1 MQTNVMCSL
10 LRKGK
15 FPDQKL
21 GVLLEVPISRST
33 RPPGLNCMPFPV
45 HQLGFIVALWLEVV
59 GWRCFFQFV
68 HCWCVQPF
76 ASHGV
81 CFTGAGCCGPPCFFF
96 FATKFFGVVFV
107 GAIIKNMEST
117 SCCVGY

>member
-21 GVLLEVPISRST
+21 GVLLEVPDLT
-33 RPPGLNCMPFPV
+33 KRPAPRFKLHALPSPPSGIYHGFMAGTCWLALLLPV
-45 HQLGFIVALWLEVV
+45 GPLLVCPAFHLPWHLLHRGRLLWTSL
-59 GWRCFFQFV
+59 
-68 HCWCVQPF
+68 
-76 ASHGV
+76 
-81 CFTGAGCCGPPCFFF
+81 FFF

-107 GAIIKNMEST
+107 RAILKNMEST
-117 SCCVGY
+117 NCCVGY